1 MSVSIVH
8 NWMVV
13 LLLYAVGITMWYDWI
28 ENFSKMCE
36 I

>member
-13 LLLYAVGITMWYDWI
+13 LLLYAAGITMWYDWI
-28 ENFSKMCE
+28 EKV
-36 I
+36 